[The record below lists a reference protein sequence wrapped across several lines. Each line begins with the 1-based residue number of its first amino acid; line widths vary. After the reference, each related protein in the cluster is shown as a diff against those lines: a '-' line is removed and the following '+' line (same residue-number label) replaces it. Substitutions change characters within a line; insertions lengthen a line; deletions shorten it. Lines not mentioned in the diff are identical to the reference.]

1 MSSVYTLLFNGYA
14 DWEIGNVLPEL
25 RRFGKLD
32 TVTVGFTDSPV
43 ISMGGLR
50 VSPDLALSQ
59 IDIQDILIFLIPG
72 GNMWEGDYPIAEI
85 EDFLRRLEKVGI
97 PIGAICAATTV
108 LARAGILRNRK
119 HTSNS
124 FNYISSKVPN
134 YSDRAY
140 YTNSLSTCDKHIITA
155 SGLGAVEF
163 AMDIFNELQVMTT
176 EMREIWF
183 NAMKNGQYPDNIE
196 IPHA

>member
-1 MSSVYTLLFNGYA
+1 MARVYTLLFNGYA

-32 TVTVGFTDSPV
+32 IVTVGFTDNPV

-50 VSPDLALSQ
+50 VSPDLVLSQ

-72 GNMWEGDYPIAEI
+72 GEMWEGDYPIAEI
-85 EDFLRRLEKVGI
+85 EDFLRRLEKIGI

-108 LARAGILRNRK
+108 LARAGILQNRK

-124 FNYISSKVPN
+124 LNYISSKVPN
-134 YSDRAY
+134 YSAHAY
-140 YTNSLSTCDKHIITA
+140 YTNSLSTCDKHVITA
-155 SGLGAVEF
+155 SGLGYVEF
-163 AMDIFNELQVMTT
+163 AMDIFNELQVMTP
-176 EMREIWF
+176 EMGEVWF

>member
-1 MSSVYTLLFNGYA
+1 MPRVYTLLFNGYA

-32 TVTVGFTDSPV
+32 IVTVGFTNDHV

-50 VSPDLALSQ
+50 VSPDLVLSQ
-59 IDIQDILIFLIPG
+59 LDIQDILIFLIPG
-72 GNMWEGDYPIAEI
+72 GNMWEGDYPVAEI
-85 EDFLRRLEKVGI
+85 EDFLRRLEKDSI

-124 FNYISSKVPN
+124 LNYISSKVPN
-134 YSDRAY
+134 YSDHTY
-140 YTNSLSTCDKHIITA
+140 YTNSLSTCDKHVITA
-155 SGLGAVEF
+155 SGLGPIEF
-163 AMDIFNELQVMTT
+163 AMDIFNELQVMTA
-176 EMREIWF
+176 EMREVWF
-183 NAMKNGQYPDNIE
+183 NAMKKGQYPDNIE

>member
-1 MSSVYTLLFNGYA
+1 MQRVYTLLFNGYA

-32 TVTVGFTDSPV
+32 IVTVGFTNDPV
-43 ISMGGLR
+43 VSMGGLR
-50 VSPDLALSQ
+50 VSPELVLSQ
-59 IDIQDILIFLIPG
+59 LDIQDILIFLIPG
-72 GNMWEGDYPIAEI
+72 GNMWEGDYPVAEI
-85 EDFLRRLEKVGI
+85 EDFLRRLEKVSI

-134 YSDRAY
+134 YSDRTY
-140 YTNSLSTCDKHIITA
+140 YTNSLSTCDKHVITA
-155 SGLGAVEF
+155 SGLGPIEF
-163 AMDIFNELQVMTT
+163 AMDIFNELQVMTV
-176 EMREIWF
+176 EMREVWF
-183 NAMKNGQYPDNIE
+183 NAMKKGQYPDNIE